1 MAMMTILATGNDR
14 RICRSGFTLIELS
27 IVVFILAVM
36 MAISVPAFVRSYNSS
51 LLNEAVRSFITSTQY
66 ARIEAVTHQQTAM
79 LHIDLDRQMFW
90 VSQMMRSEDGSAE
103 EQTVKVVELPRR
115 ISIFSA
121 QRGEDPSPEKQVAV
135 EFYPNGTC
143 QSVTVVFRGTE
154 RGNSIATEIDP
165 LTTRATT
172 YPVKL

>member
-1 MAMMTILATGNDR
+1 MTR
-14 RICRSGFTLIELS
+14 RSAFTLIELS
-27 IVVFILAVM
+27 IVVFILAVL
-36 MAISVPAFVRSYNSS
+36 MAVSVPAFVRSYNSS
-51 LLNEAVRSFITSTQY
+51 LLNEAVRNFVTCTQY
-66 ARIEAVTHQQTAM
+66 ARIQAVIHQQTAM

-90 VSQMMRSEDGSAE
+90 VSQVMRGEDGSSE
-103 EQTVKVVELPRR
+103 ETTVKVVELPRR
-115 ISIFSA
+115 VSIFSA
-121 QRGEDPSPEKQVAV
+121 QRGEDPHAEKQVAV

-154 RGNSIATEIDP
+154 KGNSLATEIDP